1 MTATNVQFPE
11 PVVLR
16 TGDRVLEIRD
26 AMQAAQTLAEAWPAT
41 RGKWYHAANR
51 ACRSAVRGETSPQLA
66 RNMFAQAVDESRL
79 GA

>member
-1 MTATNVQFPE
+1 MADVQFPE

-16 TGDRVLEIRD
+16 SGGRVLEIRD
-26 AMQAAQTLAEAWPAT
+26 VTQAAKTLAEAWPAT

-51 ACRSAVRGETSPQLA
+51 ACRSAVKGETSPQLA
-66 RNMFAQAVDESRL
+66 RSMFVQAVDESRL